1 MADWARVTLQARG
14 KIRRFIEGKT
24 RTPEETKALLA
35 RRKGD
40 CNRCGAC
47 CKIVFRCPFLGT
59 DAEGEY
65 ICRIYDY
72 RFTQCRLFPLH
83 EQDLREL
90 GHECSYTFAAQ
101 PEAPGVPVPTTD

>member
-14 KIRRFIEGKT
+14 KIRRFIEGKR
-24 RTPEETKALLA
+24 RTPEETEALLA

-59 DAEGEY
+59 DAQGGY
-65 ICRIYDY
+65 ICRIYEY
-72 RFTQCRLFPLH
+72 RFTQCRLFPMH
-83 EQDLREL
+83 EKDLLEL
-90 GHECSYTFAAQ
+90 EEKCSYTFEPAA
-101 PEAPGVPVPTTD
+101 EGASVPAAD